1 MSARRLDGIFNADY
15 ACAADADDIALYS
28 RLRDQV
34 LKRCVKVERPLL
46 FSCLTVAFLSACFA
60 VPANIDGQCVDSR
73 GRELAGDHIPLLTS
87 PVALMIQQNSRPGF
101 CRGKVARLQDG
112 AVRRFEIDCAAR
124 LWLLRRWHRSSARRR
139 GALCLLSQGAGG
151 KGG

>member
-1 MSARRLDGIFNADY
+1 MSARSFDGIFNADY
-15 ACAADADDIALYS
+15 ACASDADDIALYS

-34 LKRCVKVERPLL
+34 LKRRVKVERPLL
-46 FSCLTVAFLSACFA
+46 FSCLAVTFLSTGFA
-60 VPANIDGQCVDSR
+60 VPANIDGQRVDSR
-73 GRELAGDHIPLLTS
+73 RRELAGDHIPLLTS

-112 AVRRFEIDCAAR
+112 AVGRLEIDCAAR
-124 LWLLRRWHRSSARRR
+124 LWLLRRWHRRRVR
-139 GALCLLSQGAGG
+139 RCGALCLLSQGAGG